1 MNVVDYY
8 WDLRDWFPVP
18 QRNGR
23 IHVIRWVLLEAN
35 RLAVTGALL
44 TFMFAALML
53 IGSTWTFEMQQVLTE
68 TPAVQTILSSLLSGI
83 ILLVSIVVSINSI
96 VLSHD
101 ITSMDAQESRI
112 HGVMEFRRDIG
123 ELTEGGESPT
133 DPASFLSLMAS
144 VIHDRA
150 TALQG
155 VSRGSGEELTQ
166 DIEEYVAEVT
176 ETVEPLGHQ
185 DDSASGAEFG
195 ILWLGLEA
203 DYGPF
208 MDRSRMLRSS
218 HGNELSETF
227 DERLDDLVQA
237 FQLFAVGKEY
247 FKTIYYTQEVSQLS
261 QTLLVV
267 SLPSILVTASAI
279 LAINAGL
286 LPGAWVFGLPPLLS
300 FVATVF
306 TISLAPFLVLTSYM
320 LRLSAVA
327 QRTAGA
333 GPFSLQQ

>member
-1 MNVVDYY
+1 MSVADRY
-8 WDLRDWFPVP
+8 WNLRDWFPLP
-18 QRNGR
+18 RRNGR
-23 IHVIRWVLLEAN
+23 FYVIRWVLLEAN

-44 TFMFAALML
+44 TFMFSALMAVGW
-53 IGSTWTFEMQQVLTE
+53 IWPFEMQQVLTE

-123 ELTEGGESPT
+123 DLTESGESPT

-150 TALQG
+150 TAVQDA
-155 VSRGSGEELTQ
+155 STGSDEELAR
-166 DIEEYVAEVT
+166 DIQKYVDEVLK
-176 ETVEPLGHQ
+176 TVEPLDHQ
-185 DDSASGAEFG
+185 SDSASGAEFG

-203 DYGPF
+203 DYGTF

-218 HGNELSETF
+218 HGGELSETF
-227 DERLDDLVQA
+227 GERLDGLVQA

-261 QTLLVV
+261 RTLLVI
-267 SLPSILVTASAI
+267 SLPSILVTATAI
-279 LAINAGL
+279 LAINAQL
-286 LPGAWVFGLPPLLS
+286 LPEVWVFGFPPLMS

-306 TISLAPFLVLTSYM
+306 TVALAPFLVLTSYM
-320 LRLSAVA
+320 LRLSTVA

-333 GPFSLQQ
+333 GPFSVQR

>member
-1 MNVVDYY
+1 MSLVDHY
-8 WDLRDWFPVP
+8 WGFRDWFPVP

-23 IHVIRWVLLEAN
+23 FHVIRWVLLEAN

-44 TFMFAALML
+44 TFVFAALML
-53 IGSTWTFEMQQVLTE
+53 IGSIWTFQMQQVLTE

-101 ITSMDAQESRI
+101 ITSVDAQGNRI
-112 HGVMEFRRDIG
+112 QGVMEFRRDIG
-123 ELTEGGESPT
+123 ELTESGESPT
-133 DPASFLSLMAS
+133 DPASFLSLMAA

-150 TALQG
+150 SALEEITA
-155 VSRGSGEELTQ
+155 GSDGELTA
-166 DIEEYVAEVT
+166 DIQEYVDEVINT
-176 ETVEPLGHQ
+176 IEPLDHQ
-185 DDSASGAEFG
+185 SDSASGAEFG

-203 DYGPF
+203 DYGTF
-208 MDRSRMLRSS
+208 MDRSRALRSS
-218 HGNELSETF
+218 HGSELSETF
-227 DERLDDLVQA
+227 DEGLDDLVEA

-261 QTLLVV
+261 QTLLVI

-279 LAINAGL
+279 LAINAKI
-286 LPGAWVFGLPPLLS
+286 LPDTWVFGLPPLLS

-306 TISLAPFLVLTSYM
+306 TISLAPFLVLTAYM

>member
-1 MNVVDYY
+1 MNIVDHY

-18 QRNGR
+18 HRNGR
-23 IHVIRWVLLEAN
+23 IHVIRWILLEAN
-35 RLAVTGALL
+35 RLAVTGMLL

-53 IGSTWTFEMQQVLTE
+53 IGSLWTFEMQQVLTE

-123 ELTEGGESPT
+123 ELTESGESPT

-150 TALQG
+150 TALQD
-155 VSRGSGEELTQ
+155 GSTGSNEELTQ
-166 DIEEYVAEVT
+166 DIQKYVDEVI
-176 ETVEPLGHQ
+176 ETVEPLDQ
-185 DDSASGAEFG
+185 QSDSASGAEFG
-195 ILWLGLEA
+195 VLWLGLEA
-203 DYGPF
+203 DYGAF

-227 DERLDDLVQA
+227 DEGLDDLVQA

-261 QTLLVV
+261 QTLLVI

-279 LAINAGL
+279 LAINAKI
-286 LPGAWVFGLPPLLS
+286 LPEAWVFGLPPLLS

-306 TISLAPFLVLTSYM
+306 TIALAPFLVLTSYM

-333 GPFSLQQ
+333 GPFSLK